1 MGTGIPGRG
10 NSTCKRLEP
19 RKSKEGDVARAER
32 SKGVRNRLVEA
43 VRRRGTEGWESP
55 EGVQATRCDL

>member
-32 SKGVRNRLVEA
+32 SKGVRNRLVGA
-43 VRRRGTEGWESP
+43 VRRRGTEGWES
-55 EGVQATRCDL
+55 R